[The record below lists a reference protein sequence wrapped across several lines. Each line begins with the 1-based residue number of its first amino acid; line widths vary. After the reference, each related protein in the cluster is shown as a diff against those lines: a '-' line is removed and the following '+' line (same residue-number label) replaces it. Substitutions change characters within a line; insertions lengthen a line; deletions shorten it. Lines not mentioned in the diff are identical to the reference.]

1 VAEMP
6 QVHGRGDRAGKAAM
20 HAMAGW
26 ALAGPADF
34 SKAVFAWWPG
44 LWRLAVSGPGR
55 DWRPEGARGRGFR
68 RP

>member
-1 VAEMP
+1 
-6 QVHGRGDRAGKAAM
+6 M